1 MFWGGFFSNFMIGLY
16 KFKVS
21 FNGGSAF
28 MTGGED
34 STDERRKTGI
44 QLPSLNRYIAWSI
57 RAGERPFLFYIPF
70 FCFNH
75 TGGTGHWLY
84 RTSAAIGKKRVT
96 IYDAP

>member
-1 MFWGGFFSNFMIGLY
+1 MIGLY

-57 RAGERPFLFYIPF
+57 RARERPFLFCIP

-75 TGGTGHWLY
+75 TGGTDHWLY
-84 RTSAAIGKKRVT
+84 RNQCSNRKEEMNIAAE
-96 IYDAP
+96 